1 MLKVHDISYRHKE
14 ISILQHINFDIK
26 KGEFIAIIGPNGAG
40 KSTLLSYIS
49 HEIKTDKNRVF
60 FKDKAVENWSVKEMP
75 KHKSKFSQQQASDI
89 SLSVNEVVL
98 MGRYPYFNGEP
109 AQDDLDIIKRWMQA
123 TDIWH
128 LRERLY
134 EHLSGGERQRV
145 HLARVL
151 AQLDN
156 SIEEK
161 LLLMDEPLN
170 NLDVA
175 HQFRILEL
183 VKVQTQQKNTAIV
196 VMHDVNLAAQFADKI
211 LLLKNGKLAA
221 FDTVEKVLQEKIIS
235 DAYDFPCTITTNPIN
250 NQPLILFGINN
261 KI

>member
-1 MLKVHDISYRHKE
+1 
-14 ISILQHINFDIK
+14 
-26 KGEFIAIIGPNGAG
+26 NGAG

-49 HEIKTDKNRVF
+49 HEIKTDRNRVF
-60 FKDKAVENWSVKEMP
+60 FKDKAVEKWSVKEMP

-89 SLSVNEVVL
+89 SLSVKEVVL
-98 MGRYPYFNGEP
+98 MGRYPYFQREP
-109 AQDDLDIIKRWMQA
+109 TENDLEIISQWMKA

-156 SIEEK
+156 EIEQK
-161 LLLMDEPLN
+161 LLMMDEPLN

-183 VKVQTQQKNTAIV
+183 VKEQTRQKNTAIV
-196 VMHDVNLAAQFADKI
+196 VMHDDNLAAQFADRI
-211 LLLKNGKLAA
+211 LLLTNGNLAEC
-221 FDTVEKVLQEKIIS
+221 DTVDEVLQEKNI
-235 DAYDFPCTITTNPIN
+235 DDVYDFQYTITQNPSN
-250 NQPLILFGINN
+250 KRPLILFGIIK

>member
-1 MLKVHDISYRHKE
+1 MLKVHDISYQHKE
-14 ISILQHINFDIK
+14 ISILQGISFDIK
-26 KGEFIAIIGPNGAG
+26 QGEFIAIIGPNGAG

-49 HEIKTDKNRVF
+49 HEIKATKDRVF
-60 FKDKAVENWSVKEMP
+60 FKDKAIEKWSVREMP
-75 KHKSKFSQQQASDI
+75 KHKSKFSQQQAADI
-89 SLSVNEVVL
+89 SLSVKEVVL

-109 AQDDLDIIKRWMQA
+109 TENDLKVIGQWMKA

-156 SIEEK
+156 EIEQK
-161 LLLMDEPLN
+161 LLMMDEPLN

-183 VKVQTQQKNTAIV
+183 VKEQTRQKNTAIV
-196 VMHDVNLAAQFADKI
+196 VMHDVNLAAQFADRI
-211 LLLKNGKLAA
+211 LLLKNGNLAA
-221 FDTVEKVLQEKIIS
+221 FDTVDEVLQEKIIS
-235 DAYDFPCTITTNPIN
+235 DAYDFPCTITQNPIN

>member
-1 MLKVHDISYRHKE
+1 MLQVHDVSYQHKQ
-14 ISILQHINFDIK
+14 IRILQDINVDIRA
-26 KGEFIAIIGPNGAG
+26 GELIAIIGPNGAG

-49 HEIKTDKNRVF
+49 HEIKADKNKVI
-60 FKDKAVENWSVKEMP
+60 FKDKAIEQWAVKELP
-75 KHKSKFSQQQASDI
+75 QHKSKFSQQQSADI
-89 SLSVNEVVL
+89 SLPVNEVVM

-109 AQDDLDIIKRWMQA
+109 TPNDIEVTTQWMKA

-156 SIEEK
+156 AQQQK

-170 NLDVA
+170 NLDVS
-175 HQFRILEL
+175 HQFRILDI
-183 VKVQTQQKNTAIV
+183 VQKQTQQNNTAIV
-196 VMHDVNLAAQFADKI
+196 VMHDINLAAQFADRI

-221 FDTVEKVLQEKIIS
+221 FDTVDKVLQEKIIS
-235 DAYDFPCTITTNPIN
+235 DAYDFPCTITQNPIN

-261 KI
+261 KK

>member
-14 ISILQHINFDIK
+14 ISILQGISFDIK
-26 KGEFIAIIGPNGAG
+26 QGEFIAIIGPNGAG

-49 HEIKTDKNRVF
+49 HEIKATKDRVF
-60 FKDKAVENWSVKEMP
+60 FKDKAIEKWSVREMP
-75 KHKSKFSQQQASDI
+75 KHKSKFSQQQAADI
-89 SLSVNEVVL
+89 SLSVKEVVL

-109 AQDDLDIIKRWMQA
+109 TENDLEIIGQWMKA

-156 SIEEK
+156 EIEQK
-161 LLLMDEPLN
+161 ILMMDEPLN

-183 VKVQTQQKNTAIV
+183 VKEQTRQKNTAIV
-196 VMHDVNLAAQFADKI
+196 VMHDVNLAAQFADRI
-211 LLLKNGKLAA
+211 LLLKNGNLAA
-221 FDTVEKVLQEKIIS
+221 FDTVDEVLQEKIIS
-235 DAYDFPCTITTNPIN
+235 DAYDFPCTITQNPIN

>member
-1 MLKVHDISYRHKE
+1 MLKVHDISYQHKE
-14 ISILQHINFDIK
+14 ISILQGISFDIK
-26 KGEFIAIIGPNGAG
+26 QGEFIAIIGPNGAG

-49 HEIKTDKNRVF
+49 HEIKAMKDRVF
-60 FKDKAVENWSVKEMP
+60 FKDKAIEKWSVREMP
-75 KHKSKFSQQQASDI
+75 KHKSKFSQQQAADI
-89 SLSVNEVVL
+89 SLSVKEVVL

-109 AQDDLDIIKRWMQA
+109 TENDLKVIGQWMKA

-156 SIEEK
+156 EIEQK
-161 LLLMDEPLN
+161 LLMMDEPLN

-183 VKVQTQQKNTAIV
+183 VKEQTRQKNTAIV
-196 VMHDVNLAAQFADKI
+196 VMHDVNLAAQFADRI
-211 LLLKNGKLAA
+211 LLLKNGNLAA
-221 FDTVEKVLQEKIIS
+221 FDTVDEVLQEKIIS
-235 DAYDFPCTITTNPIN
+235 DAYDFPCTITQNPIN